1 MEMFHDACKGLGSY
15 QGSYQGSMKGPPEF
29 AVSGVGLD
37 LFIAGIKLLQQ
48 QTLNLEA
55 EHQGVTLGRLVLRV
69 PNSKLPPAS
78 ACYVGSC
85 CYLQGLNSHEP
96 KHERFWVQAFCFR
109 GTGSR
114 V

>member
-48 QTLNLEA
+48 QTLNL
-55 EHQGVTLGRLVLRV
+55 
-69 PNSKLPPAS
+69 
-78 ACYVGSC
+78 
-85 CYLQGLNSHEP
+85 
-96 KHERFWVQAFCFR
+96 
-109 GTGSR
+109 
-114 V
+114 